1 MSGTWP
7 TYVAVPD
14 RNWTL
19 FRLSQKQFYSA
30 NHGLGTS

>member
-14 RNWTL
+14 KST
-19 FRLSQKQFYSA
+19 SVKKQFYSA